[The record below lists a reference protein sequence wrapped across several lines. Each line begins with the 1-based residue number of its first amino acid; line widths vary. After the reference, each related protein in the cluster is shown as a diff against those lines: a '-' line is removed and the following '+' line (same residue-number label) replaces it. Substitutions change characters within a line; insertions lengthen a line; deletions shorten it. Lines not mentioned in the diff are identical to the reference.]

1 MELLLAW
8 VMFAFL
14 AAWIA
19 DSKGRSAGGVF
30 LLSLILS
37 PLIGI
42 IVALVMERKSE
53 TPAGPDPALQIRCP
67 ECREWILRGARKCK
81 HCGSAVAPE
90 ASEGL
95 DCPECGARTPVGQY
109 LCSDCGVRLAYP
121 AHTTSATAVAMG
133 RDLGKAFAALRPKP
147 KIERK
152 GWDKL

>member
-1 MELLLAW
+1 MEIAIAWLA
-8 VMFAFL
+8 FSLL

-19 DSKGRSAGGVF
+19 DTKGRSGGGVF
-30 LLSLILS
+30 LVALILS

-42 IVALVMERKSE
+42 IVALVLERKTEATS
-53 TPAGPDPALQIRCP
+53 GPDQALQIRCP

-95 DCPECGARTPVGQY
+95 DCPSCGARTPATSP
-109 LCSDCGVRLAYP
+109 LCTSCGVRIFYESRTA
-121 AHTTSATAVAMG
+121 SETAVAMG
-133 RDLGKAFAALRPKP
+133 RDLGKAFAALMPKS
-147 KIERK
+147 KVQRK